1 MMSSKDVRAVI
12 VAGDALGSE
21 IGLMLRLAAV
31 TGARRA
37 ELAALQWT
45 DVADLC

>member
-1 MMSSKDVRAVI
+1 MSAAEVQAVI

-21 IGLMLRLAAV
+21 VGLMLWLAAV

-37 ELAALQWT
+37 ELAALRR
-45 DVADLC
+45 DEVIEVY